1 MCCDIARNDGTGDP
15 RAARPVNADW
25 LRQVALAVAADSRV
39 VQPGLLAVGAAGKV
53 VVLAEKAEGPGCRA
67 AAALRPD
74 FRGLLPAGVGEV
86 PVDPGRGISRPGA
99 RGLRCRCRRDV
110 RALRYGGAGQNQPA
124 DHRRGCDESDFHDFR
139 PPIAYFLSSETC
151 RGTVTVGPPRVPV
164 GRHKVT
170 AQQKPN
176 AETW

>member
-99 RGLRCRCRRDV
+99 GVTFVLCAMAALDNTSPPTTAAAATRVIFMTSVLPLPIFSPAK
-110 RALRYGGAGQNQPA
+110 RAGEPLLWGRQEYRSAATSDGATKA
-124 DHRRGCDESDFHDFR
+124 
-139 PPIAYFLSSETC
+139 
-151 RGTVTVGPPRVPV
+151 
-164 GRHKVT
+164 
-170 AQQKPN
+170 
-176 AETW
+176 